1 MWDGLSLGLNTCRA
15 FTETAA
21 VTAASATAAAA
32 ADDDDL
38 ASVRGVLPT
47 LQRVML
53 LTDGIPQPSPT
64 RGFKVSIVCT
74 SSHSYR
80 IAPRHCPLLPQS

>member
-15 FTETAA
+15 FTDAAA
-21 VTAASATAAAA
+21 VTAAPVTA
-32 ADDDDL
+32 ADDDV

-53 LTDGIPQPSPT
+53 LTDGVPQPSPT

-74 SSHSYR
+74 SAHSYR
-80 IAPRHCPLLPQS
+80 IAPRHCPLLAQS